1 MWFARKYTLLSQI
14 ASRNN
19 STNSVFIAKARPQ
32 QLVQPIRASAGEPAR
47 QGWRQYMPIYC
58 HLHRLNCV
66 VGISGNDRVWNE
78 FVNKGYRFG

>member
-1 MWFARKYTLLSQI
+1 
-14 ASRNN
+14 
-19 STNSVFIAKARPQ
+19 
-32 QLVQPIRASAGEPAR
+32 
-47 QGWRQYMPIYC
+47 MPIYC